1 MRHAT
6 TLGAARGPA
15 RIAAVCALAAVLS
28 AAALAGP
35 PPAAAPRELRVWV
48 IWADRGR
55 DAAFRKFE
63 QEYPGWRVVCA
74 YSSGSM
80 GPGQQKLM
88 TAVAGGDPP
97 DVLVFDRFCVGEW
110 VTRGT
115 LRPQDDLVAASARLE
130 ATADEVVAG
139 VRAGDPAAARSALA
153 RLRRQHAPFA
163 ESFLDQAAVA
173 LDRQLAAGGHEPGS
187 RPGSGNG
194 PSTGSGS
201 DDTPDLPNPSATG
214 GAAPDLLAAA
224 AALRELC
231 DGIHEAEFYPACWQE
246 GSLNRV
252 IYTVPMNT
260 DSRALFYNEDLL
272 IRAGY
277 VDERGRARP
286 PRDWD
291 ELQEYAVKLT
301 ERDAQ
306 GNIQVLGFAPNLGNS
321 WLYLY
326 GWQNGG
332 AFMSADGRTCTLAEP
347 AIVEALRYITGV
359 YDALGGVE
367 KVDVFQS
374 RVYTTIG
381 DPFIKGQLAMAI
393 NVDQWLNGISDYGP
407 NLRFGVAIAPPPKGK
422 PGITWSGGF
431 SWAIPK
437 GARHVEAAGEFIRFM
452 SSQRVWLYQIEVNAR
467 FAESRGRAYVPIMSP
482 IPAINDLV
490 NTRFVANNPNL
501 PRCVRETYPL
511 FSDIMRVSLYR
522 PATPVGQLLWDEHA
536 RATDKAL
543 RHTYAP
549 QAALERGQA
558 AVQRQL
564 DATYREPRHTRVN
577 WSVLVVGLALA
588 GLAGVWLTQRRGLWV
603 GLGRRLR
610 RPESRAGYLFAS
622 PWLLGFTVF
631 TAGPILVSLVYSFC
645 RYNVLEPAVWVGLE
659 NYRRLLFHDPLFW
672 KALANTAY
680 MLLGLPLGMAAGL
693 AIALLLNT
701 RVRGLKLYRTIFYLP
716 AIVPVVAS
724 SLLWLWVLNP
734 TSGLINSLL
743 RLTGVAH
750 PPLWLHSAS
759 WLLGSKAAILLM
771 GLWGAGGGMVIWLA
785 GLKGI
790 PAHLYEAA
798 EMDGAGPVRCFWH
811 ITLPMLSPYIFFNL
825 IMGVI
830 GTMQIFSQA
839 FIMTGG
845 GPDDSTLFYA
855 FYLFNHAFSYFNM
868 GYASAMA
875 WLLFVVV
882 ILLTVLQMWVS
893 KRWVYYEHE

>member
-1 MRHAT
+1 MEPEAT
-6 TLGAARGPA
+6 RPQDTGRGRGAAR
-15 RIAAVCALAAVLS
+15 AVAL
-28 AAALAGP
+28 LAGLLATALTAA
-35 PPAAAPRELRVWV
+35 PPAAGPSPGNAVRELRVWV

-55 DAAFRKFE
+55 DAAFRRFE

-115 LRPQDDLVAASARLE
+115 LQRQDDLVAASARLE
-130 ATADEVVAG
+130 AAADAVVTALG
-139 VRAGDPAAARSALA
+139 SGDRDAARRALGDI
-153 RLRRQHAPFA
+153 RRH
-163 ESFLDQAAVA
+163 QAAF
-173 LDRQLAAGGHEPGS
+173 PGS
-187 RPGSGNG
+187 LIDQTAATLEAGLAGAP
-194 PSTGSGS
+194 PA
-201 DDTPDLPNPSATG
+201 DTRSLQPSAT
-214 GAAPDLLAAA
+214 
-224 AALRELC
+224 ALRELC
-231 DGIHEAEFYPACWQE
+231 DGIHEEEFYPACWQE
-246 GSLNRV
+246 GSWNNV
-252 IYTVPMNT
+252 IYTVPLNT

-291 ELQEYAVKLT
+291 ELREYALKLT

-332 AFMSADGRTCTLAEP
+332 TFMSADGRTCTLAQP
-347 AIVEALRYITGV
+347 PIVEALRYITAV
-359 YDALGGVE
+359 YDDLGGVE
-367 KVDVFQS
+367 KVDLFQS
-374 RVYTTIG
+374 RVYTAVG

-407 NLRFGVAIAPPPKGK
+407 NLRFGVALAPPPKGK

-431 SWAIPK
+431 SWAVPV
-437 GARHVEAAGEFIRFM
+437 GARHTEAAGEFIRFM
-452 SSQRVWLYQIEVNAR
+452 ASQRTWLYQVEVNAR

-482 IPAINDLV
+482 IPAINAVV
-490 NTRFVANNPNL
+490 NDRFVAGNPNL

-511 FSDIMRVSLYR
+511 FSEIMKVSLFR

-536 RATDKAL
+536 RAMDKAL
-543 RHTYAP
+543 RHTYTSEE
-549 QAALERGQA
+549 ALQRGQV

-564 DATYREPRHTRVN
+564 DAIYREDRPRPRVN
-577 WSVLVVGLALA
+577 WAWPGLVLAALVA
-588 GLAGVWLTQRRGLWV
+588 GALGMASRQGAFK
-603 GLGRRLR
+603 GLGPRLR
-610 RPESRAGYLFAS
+610 RPESRAGYLFVS
-622 PWLLGFTVF
+622 PWLLGFAAF
-631 TAGPILVSLVYSFC
+631 TAGPILVSLVYSLC
-645 RYNVLEPAVWVGLE
+645 RYNVLEPAAWVGLE
-659 NYRRLLFHDPLFW
+659 NYRRLLLHDPLFW
-672 KALANTAY
+672 RSLANTAY

-693 AIALLLNT
+693 GIAMLLNT
-701 RVRGLKLYRTIFYLP
+701 RVGGLKWYRTIFYLP
-716 AIVPVVAS
+716 AIVPMVAS
-724 SLLWLWVLNP
+724 CMLWLWVLNP
-734 TSGLINSLL
+734 THGLINSLL
-743 RLTGVAH
+743 RLLGVAQ
-750 PPLWLHSAS
+750 PPLWLHSSS
-759 WLLGSKAAILLM
+759 WLLGSKAAMLLM

-790 PAHLYEAA
+790 PAYLYEAA
-798 EMDGAGPVRCFWH
+798 EMDGAGPFRRFWH

-825 IMGVI
+825 VMGVI
-830 GTMQIFSQA
+830 GTMQVFGQA
-839 FIMTGG
+839 FIMTNG

-855 FYLFNHAFSYFNM
+855 YYLFNHAFSYFNM

-875 WLLFVVV
+875 WLLFLVV
-882 ILLTVLQMWVS
+882 IALTVLQLRLS

>member
-1 MRHAT
+1 MKHAHRLQAAGLIRLAA
-6 TLGAARGPA
+6 LGALLAVGA
-15 RIAAVCALAAVLS
+15 SAAVAGAPAVT
-28 AAALAGP
+28 
-35 PPAAAPRELRVWV
+35 APRELRVWV

-115 LRPQDDLVAASARLE
+115 LRSQDDLVAGSARLE
-130 ATADEVVAG
+130 EAADAVLAG
-139 VRAGDPAAARSALA
+139 VRAADSAAAGSALA
-153 RLRRQHAPFA
+153 RLRRLHAPFA
-163 ESFLDQAAVA
+163 GDHLD
-173 LDRQLAAGGHEPGS
+173 LAAAELEV
-187 RPGSGNG
+187 R
-194 PSTGSGS
+194 
-201 DDTPDLPNPSATG
+201 L
-214 GAAPDLLAAA
+214 GAAAAGDLLAAA
-224 AALRELC
+224 TALHELC

-246 GSLNRV
+246 GSWNRS

-260 DSRALFYNEDLL
+260 DSRALYYNEDLL

-332 AFMSADGRTCTLAEP
+332 TFMSADGRTCTLAEP
-347 AIVEALRYITGV
+347 PIVEALRYITGV

-374 RVYTTIG
+374 RASTTIG

-431 SWAIPK
+431 SWAIPV
-437 GARHVEAAGEFIRFM
+437 GARHVEAASEFIRFM
-452 SSQRVWLYQIEVNAR
+452 SSQRVWLYQVEVNAR

-490 NTRFVANNPNL
+490 NTRFVASNPNL

-511 FSDIMRVSLYR
+511 FSEIMRVSLYR

-549 QAALERGQA
+549 QEALERGQA

-564 DATYREPRHTRVN
+564 DATYREAPRARVN
-577 WSVLVVGLALA
+577 WTGLVVGLAVLV
-588 GLAGVWLTQRRGLWV
+588 LIGVGITVRRGLWV
-603 GLGRRLR
+603 GVGAQMRRS
-610 RPESRAGYLFAS
+610 ESRAGYLFAL
-622 PWLLGFTVF
+622 PWLLGFTAF
-631 TAGPILVSLVYSFC
+631 TAGPILMSLVYSFC
-645 RYNVLEPAVWVGLE
+645 RYNVLEPAAWVGLE

-701 RVRGLKLYRTIFYLP
+701 RVRGLKIYRTIFYLP

-734 TSGLINSLL
+734 TNGLINSLL
-743 RLTGVAH
+743 RLTGVDQ
-750 PPLWLHSAS
+750 PPLWLHSSS
-759 WLLGSKAAILLM
+759 WLLGAKAAILLM
-771 GLWGAGGGMVIWLA
+771 GLWGAGGGMIIWLA

-825 IMGVI
+825 VMGVI
-830 GTMQIFSQA
+830 GTMQVFSQA

-875 WLLFVVV
+875 WLLFIVV
-882 ILLTVLQMWVS
+882 ILLTLLQMWVS

>member
-1 MRHAT
+1 MTHGYRPYT
-6 TLGAARGPA
+6 ARLA
-15 RIAAVCALAAVLS
+15 WLAMVVVLAAVPVL
-28 AAALAGP
+28 AAGTVAP
-35 PPAAAPRELRVWV
+35 PTAPASRELRVWV
-48 IWADRGR
+48 IWPDRGR

-115 LRPQDDLVAASARLE
+115 LRPQDDLVAGSAGLE
-130 ATADEVVAG
+130 AAADEVLAAVQA
-139 VRAGDPAAARSALA
+139 ADPAAARGALN
-153 RLRRQHAPFA
+153 RLRRLQIPFA
-163 ESFLDQAAVA
+163 GGRLD
-173 LDRQLAAGGHEPGS
+173 LAAAALEAQLGGGGHELGS
-187 RPGSGNG
+187 RPGSG
-194 PSTGSGS
+194 TG
-201 DDTPDLPNPSATG
+201 TPDLPDRSAAGT
-214 GAAPDLLAAA
+214 AELLAAA
-224 AALRELC
+224 TVLRDLC
-231 DGIHEAEFYPACWQE
+231 DGIHEAEYYPACWQE
-246 GSLNRV
+246 GSWNNT

-260 DSRALFYNEDLL
+260 DSRALYYNEDLL

-277 VDERGRARP
+277 VDDRGRARP

-291 ELQEYAVKLT
+291 ELQEYAIKLT

-306 GNIQVLGFAPNLGNS
+306 GNIQVLGFAPNYGNS

-332 AFMSADGRTCTLAEP
+332 TFMSADGRTCTLAEP
-347 AIVEALRYITGV
+347 PIVEALRYITGV

-374 RVYTTIG
+374 RASTTIG

-407 NLRFGVAIAPPPKGK
+407 NLRFGVTIAPPPKGK

-431 SWAIPK
+431 SWAIPV
-437 GARHVEAAGEFIRFM
+437 GARHVEAASEFIRFM
-452 SSQRVWLYQIEVNAR
+452 SSQRIWLYQVEVNAR

-490 NTRFVANNPNL
+490 NMRFVANNSNL

-549 QAALERGQA
+549 QEALERGQA

-564 DATYREPRHTRVN
+564 DATYREAPRLRVN
-577 WSVLVVGLALA
+577 WTGLAVGLAVAALVA
-588 GLAGVWLTQRRGLWV
+588 VWITVRRGLWV
-603 GLGRRLR
+603 GLGAQLR
-610 RPESRAGYLFAS
+610 RSESRAGYLFAS
-622 PWLLGFTVF
+622 PWLLGFTAF

-672 KALANTAY
+672 RALANTAY

-701 RVRGLKLYRTIFYLP
+701 RVRGLKIYRTIFYLP

-734 TSGLINSLL
+734 TNGLINSLL
-743 RLTGVAH
+743 RLTGVDQ

-759 WLLGSKAAILLM
+759 WFLGSKAAILLM
-771 GLWGAGGGMVIWLA
+771 GLWGAGGGMIIWLA

-790 PAHLYEAA
+790 PGHLYEAA

-825 IMGVI
+825 VMGVI
-830 GTMQIFSQA
+830 GTMQVFSQA

-875 WLLFVVV
+875 WLLFIVV
-882 ILLTVLQMWVS
+882 ILLTVLQTWVS